1 MQMSKNIYFKYRH
14 IFKYFILNVSII
26 LTPFCAIAGFF
37 GPSSYSDCVEKY
49 VKVAKCDNSVFILNR
64 TCIMQFDENKNS
76 PDWKVYYKCV
86 RKNLANVDQEKSAYI
101 LTRSCQKKHSNLF
114 YLDWRGF
121 YVPIEQVGQFDD
133 IFGVDEKQSGK

>member
-49 VKVAKCDNSVFILNR
+49 VKGAKCDNAVFILNR
-64 TCIMQFDENKNS
+64 TCIMQFDENKNFS
-76 PDWKVYYKCV
+76 TPKC
-86 RKNLANVDQEKSAYI
+86 REIKKSQAI
-101 LTRSCQKKHSNLF
+101 FLF
-114 YLDWRGF
+114 IWMFWHFHLGN
-121 YVPIEQVGQFDD
+121 
-133 IFGVDEKQSGK
+133 